1 MSENFNNYQVNEVG
15 QRANEELEAF
25 AMQVD
30 DDPLKLLEDRVE
42 VIEKTP
48 FVAEV
53 LNEKE
58 SEEGVGDEVEM
69 E

>member
-15 QRANEELEAF
+15 QRVNEELEAF
-25 AMQVD
+25 AMQFD
-30 DDPLKLLEDRVE
+30 DDPLKLLEDRVD
-42 VIEKTP
+42 VIEKTS

-53 LNEKE
+53 LKEKE